1 MPKVKKGRK
10 LALRSLFYVYA
21 LVILLGLFVTAS
33 YTWFALS
40 RTPKVSDLGLY
51 VNSPTGLELSQ
62 DPLAEEWELQLD
74 FAELVGEAAPLRPVT
89 WSAQQQQFFA
99 AVYGRDGRLT
109 DVWEPLSD
117 ARHANK
123 NNADGYYIVGT
134 FYARAGQRTA
144 VTLSPAVEVA
154 EGTQGSGT
162 YVIGTPLWDG
172 QRVLHSDGGH
182 GAQQAIRIGIRIQMC
197 DLQGNA
203 NGEASQFYIY
213 EPNADTHVDGTTGYI
228 ATPSIDGGE
237 SLVDETYLIT
247 QTTSEWTEAYPVQRD
262 VVIRSLGE
270 FTGETE
276 LFTIG
281 PEELAQISIYVW
293 LEGQDVDCTNVIGQN
308 AQVLASIQFG
318 GESSSQSGLIPI
330 G

>member
-1 MPKVKKGRK
+1 MGRMKKGGK
-10 LALRSLFYVYA
+10 WALRSVFYIYA
-21 LVILLGLFVTAS
+21 LVILLSLLVTAS

-51 VNSPTGLELSQ
+51 INSPTGLELSQ

-74 FAELVGEAAPLRPVT
+74 FASLIGQTAPLRPVT
-89 WSAQQQQFFA
+89 WSQEQQQFFGA
-99 AVYGRDGRLT
+99 TYGRDGRLT
-109 DVWEPLSD
+109 DVWEPLND
-117 ARHANK
+117 GRHANK

-134 FYARAGQRTA
+134 FYMRTGQKTA
-144 VTLSPAVEVA
+144 VSLSPAVAVA

-182 GAQQAIRIGIRIQMC
+182 GAQQAIRIGIRVQLC
-197 DLQGNA
+197 DMQGNPTDDA
-203 NGEASQFYIY
+203 PLFYIY

-237 SLVDETYLIT
+237 QLVDEAYLIT
-247 QTTSEWTEAYPVQRD
+247 QTTSEWTETYPVQRD

-270 FTGETE
+270 FTSNTE

-281 PEELAQISIYVW
+281 PEELAQVSIYIW
-293 LEGQDVDCTNVIGQN
+293 LEGQDVDCTNVIGHH
-308 AQVLASIQFG
+308 AQVVASIQFG
-318 GESSSQSGLIPI
+318 GESNGQSGLVPI

>member
-1 MPKVKKGRK
+1 MQKKKNGRNHV
-10 LALRSLFYVYA
+10 LRSVFYVYA
-21 LVILLGLFVTAS
+21 LVILLSLFVTAS

-74 FAELVGEAAPLRPVT
+74 FATLVGESAPLRPVT
-89 WSAQQQQFFA
+89 WSEQNQQFFA

-109 DVWEPLSD
+109 DVWEPLND
-117 ARHANK
+117 ERHANK
-123 NNADGYYIVGT
+123 NNADGYYIMGT
-134 FYARAGQRTA
+134 FYARTGQQAT
-144 VTLSPAVEVA
+144 VTLSPAVEIA
-154 EGTQGSGT
+154 EGRQGSGT
-162 YVIGTPLWDG
+162 YVIGTPLWDA

-182 GAQQAIRIGIRIQMC
+182 GAQQAIRIGIRVQMC

-203 NGEASQFYIY
+203 NGETPVFYIY

-237 SLVDETYLIT
+237 ALVDEAFLIT

-270 FTGETE
+270 FDGETE

-281 PEELAQISIYVW
+281 PEELAQISLYVW
-293 LEGQDVDCTNVIGQN
+293 LEGQDVDCTNVIGHE

-318 GESSSQSGLIPI
+318 SQSGAQSGLVPI